1 MYAERGH
8 YACDV
13 REGMS
18 HAVDFQK
25 GSVLLVANLRQE
37 SRVWCKTFIFLF
49 P

>member
-1 MYAERGH
+1 MCVEPGH

-25 GSVLLVANLRQE
+25 SSVLLVANRIPE
-37 SRVWCKTFIFLF
+37 SRIWCKTFIFLF